1 MYPQLVALY
10 FFSILVYIWLAEF
23 RKLMVKL
30 QDPTYVQELTSKVQV
45 RYPKLTVAFSQSSG
59 TLMTYRVVAGRGAV
73 GLARRLEQSVP
84 RGCHHAGGPL
94 TDSHPAACAC

>member
-45 RYPKLTVAFSQSSG
+45 RYPKLTVAFSQSSYI
-59 TLMTYRVVAGRGAV
+59 LMAYRVVGAR
-73 GLARRLEQSVP
+73 ARRGWKQH
-84 RGCHHAGGPL
+84 R
-94 TDSHPAACAC
+94 